1 MSRLALQNPA
11 PLGEASSVAVQPA
24 GGTLRLSLCF
34 DHAGKA
40 MAARTHIVCG
50 CKTVG
55 RVQTERDHCG
65 RGERCPHAQSEALS
79 ANVAGM
85 LLQESDHAFAKTQHG
100 APARW
105 PLQQEMHQIRLSA
118 KYSQ

>member
-24 GGTLRLSLCF
+24 GGTLRLSLRF

-40 MAARTHIVCG
+40 ITARTHIVGG

-55 RVQTERDHCG
+55 PVQTERDHCG
-65 RGERCPHAQSEALS
+65 GGERCPNARSKALRAKEAW
-79 ANVAGM
+79 M

-105 PLQQEMHQIRLSA
+105 PPQQEMHQIRLSA